1 MNNNTCIAVGMGIVA
16 SVIASF
22 LLFAIAFN
30 TPFTELRLSFV
41 PIYLG
46 LIFVCLIASIIAQ
59 RRVIVILVSA
69 LLLPVLML
77 CYVASQRAE
86 YFIDTALLVA
96 LCAVAANFASN
107 AAKRGKKGSS
117 YPE

>member
-1 MNNNTCIAVGMGIVA
+1 MSNNTCIAVGLGIVA

-30 TPFTELRLSFV
+30 TPFSELRLSFV

-46 LIFVCLIASIIAQ
+46 LTVICLVASIVAQ
-59 RRVIVILVSA
+59 RRVIVILIST
-69 LLLPVLML
+69 LCLPVIML

-86 YFIDTALLVA
+86 YFIDTALLA
-96 LCAVAANFASN
+96 GLCAVAAKSASN
-107 AAKRGKKGSS
+107 AAQRGKNGSACS
-117 YPE
+117 R